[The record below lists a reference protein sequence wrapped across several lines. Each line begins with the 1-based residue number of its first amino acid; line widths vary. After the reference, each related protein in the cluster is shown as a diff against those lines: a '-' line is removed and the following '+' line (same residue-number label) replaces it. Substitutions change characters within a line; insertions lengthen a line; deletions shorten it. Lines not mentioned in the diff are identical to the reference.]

1 MNRGCTQYFLR
12 GPNEKSLPANRKSR
26 DHSLRGALND
36 PQLDDAKD
44 FIECDKAMD
53 HIGLT
58 NEEKMNIFLTVATVL
73 HIGNIEFEEDPDS
86 SKGGCRVSAKGSQAL
101 HICAKMMGLDAS
113 DLEKA
118 LISRVM
124 QAHRGGKLGTVIMVP
139 LKVGEAQ
146 NARDALAKAIYVKLF
161 DQIVSFVNKAIPFST
176 SASFIGL
183 LDIAGFGNFI
193 L

>member
-1 MNRGCTQYFLR
+1 
-12 GPNEKSLPANRKSR
+12 
-26 DHSLRGALND
+26 
-36 PQLDDAKD
+36 
-44 FIECDKAMD
+44 
-53 HIGLT
+53 
-58 NEEKMNIFLTVATVL
+58 
-73 HIGNIEFEEDPDS
+73 
-86 SKGGCRVSAKGSQAL
+86 
-101 HICAKMMGLDAS
+101 
-113 DLEKA
+113 
-118 LISRVM
+118 M